1 MSKKT
6 ITGPTWL
13 TILRI
18 LLAILFMIFILY
30 PASWAVVTAFII
42 FIVASVTD
50 KIDGHWARK
59 TNNVTDLGAFL
70 DPLADKIL
78 VNLALL
84 ALVYLQV
91 VPVWVFAIILVRD
104 FTIDGMRMSAARKN
118 ITISASFFGKLKTT
132 FQMIAILILLLS
144 SIVNLEW
151 IKITGDVL
159 LYIALALTVFSG
171 LDYLKKGRKLLIK

>member
-84 ALVYLQV
+84 ALVYLQA

-144 SIVNLEW
+144 LIVNLEW

-171 LDYLKKGRKLLIK
+171 LDYLKKGWKLLIK

>member
-18 LLAILFMIFILY
+18 LLAILFMIFILN
-30 PASWAVVTAFII
+30 PASWAVATAFII

-144 SIVNLEW
+144 LIVNLEW

>member
-1 MSKKT
+1 M
-6 ITGPTWL
+6 
-13 TILRI
+13 
-18 LLAILFMIFILY
+18 
-30 PASWAVVTAFII
+30 
-42 FIVASVTD
+42 
-50 KIDGHWARK
+50 
-59 TNNVTDLGAFL
+59 
-70 DPLADKIL
+70 
-78 VNLALL
+78 
-84 ALVYLQV
+84 YLQA